1 MSKKDDTKKGDGAS
15 LETATD
21 LAKAM
26 MGFYGKALMAPQ
38 VAMSESMKLGQ
49 EMVRS
54 ATGKSTVGPMK
65 GDKRWRDP
73 VWLTNP
79 AYRVMMQSYLTWC
92 RGIEAWVD
100 GLALSDRDKLRAK
113 LLTGIVTDTMA
124 PTNTLLGNPTA
135 MKVTLEYGGQNLAK
149 GLKQFFSD
157 MQNNNGLP
165 SMVDKSKFTVGENL
179 ALSEGKVV
187 YREDHLEL
195 LQYLPKTDTAYKT
208 PIFIVPPQINKFYVW
223 DLSPGRS
230 VIEYLTSL
238 GHQVFIVSWRNPTA
252 KQSDWGINSYVEAL
266 DRASEVACDISKSA
280 SLNVIGACSGG
291 ITAAMLIALW
301 TARGDEKRANTFTC
315 LVAIL
320 DVEGGKNTTMGLFA
334 NLETLELARAFSG
347 RKGVLEGKDLERTF
361 AWLRPNDLI
370 WAYWVNNYLIGNDPP
385 AFDILFWNADTTNL
399 PAGLHGDLIELLQRG
414 GLSGEKGW
422 EIGGHRLSLK
432 DVKCDTFIVGGE
444 TDHITPWDGCYQS
457 HHLFGGKSEFV
468 LSQAGHI
475 QSLINPPG
483 NPRAKFLTNDSDH
496 QSPEEFL
503 ETAQKNK
510 GSWWPHWMHWL
521 NERSGKQAKAPAKFG
536 STKYKPMDDAPGTYV
551 HAKAKV

>member
-1 MSKKDDTKKGDGAS
+1 MAKKEDKAS
-15 LETATD
+15 LETAAD

-26 MGFYGKALMAPQ
+26 MGFYGKALMSPQ
-38 VAMSESMKLGQ
+38 VAASESMKLGQ
-49 EMVRS
+49 EIIRS
-54 ATGKSTVGPMK
+54 ATAKSTVGPAK

-73 VWLTNP
+73 VWMTNP
-79 AYRVMMQSYLTWC
+79 AYRIMMQSYLAWC

-135 MKVTLEYGGQNLAK
+135 MKTTLEYGGQNLAK
-149 GLKQFFSD
+149 GLKQFIGD

-165 SMVDKSKFTVGENL
+165 SMVDKSKFEIGKNL

-195 LQYLPKTDTAYKT
+195 LQYLPKTDTTFKT

-223 DLSPGRS
+223 DLAPGRS
-230 VIEYLTSL
+230 VIEYLTTL
-238 GHQVFIVSWRNPTA
+238 GHTVFIVSWRNPTS
-252 KQSDWGINSYVEAL
+252 KQADWGINSYVEAL
-266 DRASEVACDISKSA
+266 DRASGVACDVSKSK

-301 TARGDEKRANTFTC
+301 SARGDKERANTFTC

-385 AFDILFWNADTTNL
+385 AFDILYWNADTTNL
-399 PAGLHGDLIELLQRG
+399 PAGLHGDLIELLRRG
-414 GLSGEKGW
+414 GLSGKEGW
-422 EIGGHRLSLK
+422 EVAGHKLSLQ
-432 DVKCDTFIVGGE
+432 DVTCDTFIVGGE
-444 TDHITPWDGCYQS
+444 TDHITPWDGCYLS
-457 HHLFGGKSEFV
+457 HHAFGGNSEFI

-483 NPRAKFLTNDSDH
+483 NPRAKFLTNDGEH
-496 QSPEEFL
+496 ETPEEFL
-503 ETAQKNK
+503 ETAKQNK
-510 GSWWPHWMHWL
+510 GSWWPHWMHWM
-521 NERSGKQAKAPAKFG
+521 NERSGKQVKSPTSYG
-536 STKYKPMDDAPGTYV
+536 SRKYKALDDAPGTYV
-551 HAKAKV
+551 FDKAKV

>member
-1 MSKKDDTKKGDGAS
+1 
-15 LETATD
+15 
-21 LAKAM
+21 
-26 MGFYGKALMAPQ
+26 
-38 VAMSESMKLGQ
+38 
-49 EMVRS
+49 
-54 ATGKSTVGPMK
+54 
-65 GDKRWRDP
+65 
-73 VWLTNP
+73 
-79 AYRVMMQSYLTWC
+79 
-92 RGIEAWVD
+92 
-100 GLALSDRDKLRAK
+100 
-113 LLTGIVTDTMA
+113 

-135 MKVTLEYGGQNLAK
+135 MKTTLEYGGQNLAK
-149 GLKQFFSD
+149 GLKQFIGD

-165 SMVDKSKFTVGENL
+165 SMVDKSKFEVGKNL

-195 LQYLPKTDTAYKT
+195 LQYLPKTDTVYKT

-223 DLSPGRS
+223 DLAPNRS
-230 VIEYLTSL
+230 VIEYLTTL
-238 GHQVFIVSWRNPTA
+238 GHQVFIVSWRNPTSE
-252 KQSDWGINSYVEAL
+252 QSDWGINSYVSAL
-266 DRASEVACDISKSA
+266 DRASEVACDISKSK

-301 TARGDEKRANTFTC
+301 TARGDTERANTFTC

-399 PAGLHGDLIELLQRG
+399 PAGLHGDLIELLRRG
-414 GLSGEKGW
+414 GLSGKDGW
-422 EIGGHRLSLK
+422 EIDGHRLSLS

-444 TDHITPWDGCYQS
+444 TDHITPWDGCYLS
-457 HHLFGGKSEFV
+457 HHAFGGKSEFI

-483 NPRAKFLTNDSDH
+483 NPRAKFLTNDGDH
-496 QSPEEFL
+496 ESPEEFL
-503 ETAQKNK
+503 ETAKQNK
-510 GSWWPHWMHWL
+510 GSWWPHWMHWM
-521 NERSGKQAKAPAKFG
+521 NERSGKQIKAPTSYG
-536 STKYKPMDDAPGTYV
+536 SRKYKALDEAPGTYV
-551 HAKAKV
+551 HAKSKV

>member
-1 MSKKDDTKKGDGAS
+1 MTKKNNIESAADV
-15 LETATD
+15 
-21 LAKAM
+21 AKAM
-26 MGFYGKALMAPQ
+26 MNFYGKAFMAPQ
-38 VAMSESMKLGQ
+38 VAVSESIKLGQ
-49 EMVRS
+49 EMVKS
-54 ATGKSTVGPMK
+54 ATGASTVGPMK

-79 AYRVMMQSYLTWC
+79 AYRVMMQSYLTWA

-100 GLALSDRDKLRAK
+100 GLALDDRDKLRAK
-113 LLTGIVTDTMA
+113 LLTGLVTDTLA

-135 MKVTLEYGGQNLAK
+135 MKTTLEYGGQNLAK
-149 GLKQFFSD
+149 GLKQFIGD

-179 ALSEGKVV
+179 AMSEGKVV
-187 YREDHLEL
+187 YREEHLEL
-195 LQYLPKTDTAYKT
+195 LQYLPKTDTVYKT

-223 DLSPGRS
+223 DLAPGRS
-230 VIEYLTSL
+230 VIEYLTTL
-238 GHQVFIVSWRNPTA
+238 GHQVFIVSWRNPTS
-252 KQSDWGINSYVEAL
+252 KESDWGLNSYVEAL
-266 DRASEVACDISKSA
+266 DRASEVACEISKSK

-291 ITAAMLIALW
+291 ITAAMLLALW
-301 TARGDEKRANTFTC
+301 SARGDKARANTFTC

-320 DVEGGKNTTMGLFA
+320 EVEGGKNTTMGLFA

-385 AFDILFWNADTTNL
+385 AFDILYWIADTTNL
-399 PAGLHGDLIELLQRG
+399 PAALHGDLIELLSRG
-414 GLSGEKGW
+414 GLQGDKGW
-422 EIGGHRLSLK
+422 EIDGHRLNLK
-432 DVKCDTFIVGGE
+432 DVTCDTFIVGGE
-444 TDHITPWDGCYQS
+444 TDHITPWDGCYLS
-457 HHLFGGKSEFV
+457 HHAFGGKSEFI

-483 NPRAKFLTNDSDH
+483 NPRAKFMTNDGEHSN
-496 QSPEEFL
+496 PEEFL
-503 ETAQKNK
+503 EGAQQNK
-510 GSWWPHWMHWL
+510 GSWWPHWMHWM
-521 NERSGKQAKAPAKFG
+521 NERSGAQIKAPKSFG
-536 STKYKPMDDAPGTYV
+536 SKKYEPMEDAPGTYV

>member
-1 MSKKDDTKKGDGAS
+1 MSRNRDDKAS
-15 LETATD
+15 LETAAD

-26 MGFYGKALMAPQ
+26 MGFYGKALMAPH
-38 VAMSESMKLGQ
+38 VAASESLKLGQ
-49 EMVRS
+49 EVIRS
-54 ATGKSTVGPMK
+54 ATGKSTVGPAK

-73 VWLTNP
+73 VWMTNP
-79 AYRVMMQSYLTWC
+79 AYRIMMQSYLTWC

-100 GLALSDRDKLRAK
+100 GLSLSDRDTLRAK

-135 MKVTLEYGGQNLAK
+135 MKTTLEYGGQNLAK
-149 GLKQFFSD
+149 GLKQFIGD

-165 SMVDKSKFTVGENL
+165 SMVDKSKFEVGKNL

-195 LQYLPKTDTAYKT
+195 LQYLPKTDTVYKT

-223 DLSPGRS
+223 DLAPNRS
-230 VIEYLTSL
+230 VIEYLTTL

-252 KQSDWGINSYVEAL
+252 KEADWGLNSYVEAL
-266 DRASEVACDISKSA
+266 DRASEVACDIAKSDN
-280 SLNVIGACSGG
+280 LNVIGACSGG
-291 ITAAMLIALW
+291 ITAAMLLALW
-301 TARGDEKRANTFTC
+301 SARDDKARANTFTC

-320 DVEGGKNTTMGLFA
+320 DVDGGKNTTMGLFA

-399 PAGLHGDLIELLQRG
+399 PAALHGDLIELLQRG
-414 GLSGEKGW
+414 GLSGDAGW
-422 EIGGHRLSLK
+422 KIDGHKLSLK
-432 DVKCDTFIVGGE
+432 DVTCDTFIVGGE
-444 TDHITPWDGCYQS
+444 TDHITPWDGCYLS
-457 HHLFGGKSEFV
+457 YHAFGGQSEFV

-483 NPRAKFLTNDSDH
+483 NPRARFLTNDGDH
-496 QSPEEFL
+496 DTPEAFL
-503 ETAQKNK
+503 EGAQQNK
-510 GSWWPHWMHWL
+510 GSWWPHWMHWM
-521 NERSGKQAKAPAKFG
+521 NARSGERIKAPKSFG
-536 STKYKPMDDAPGTYV
+536 SRKYKAQEDAPGTYV
-551 HAKAKV
+551 HVKAKV